1 MPGQVGQSPP
11 AADQRVSGPLG
22 DHRGQRRR
30 QPPAEPH
37 QHGRPPRQRPGPGQR
52 GDRLAAQ
59 IQRGGQLA
67 GHQVSLH
74 GGGRSPRRGQPPR
87 RTTGRGQV
95 VRGQIA
101 DRQPRLGGDQQ
112 AAGPPGATGLL
123 PVGVGRRFRRG
134 QRLVGIP
141 GQQGQLGDTELGVGG
156 HHRGAR
162 RGQLLDRLAGRVG
175 RLGQQPQFHQPV
187 GVIDVVLAQR
197 QPGGLVLADGVVEV
211 GQPLD
216 EPAGLNRDPGPRV
229 DHVRDQMR
237 PDLPGQRQG
246 LVQAAQRGG
255 VPALLALDH
264 GQIVRHLD
272 LAPEAEPG
280 AGQQPLVDRHR
291 LVQVT
296 GVLQQDGP
304 VEVQLRVAAGRHQR
318 GRGAQVP
325 VRGGDPAQF
334 LAHRGVRDQ
343 DLGQHLVVS
352 VPPGDPGRLV
362 QQPDRVGLPQP
373 GPLRPGLRAQG
384 QGQGFRVA
392 GPPGLGHQKLSF
404 TPVALRVG
412 GDLIVGLLRAYQE
425 IPRLL

>member
-1 MPGQVGQSPP
+1 MRPGKPARTTRPARLVTSGRRGPQSGQIRLYFLELRGSTASSAAARLRSIQCRTRRRPAGDHDVQPDPAQLGAVPRGQRAQLDRRQAAPVPGQVGQSPP

-95 VRGQIA
+95 VRGQAA
-101 DRQPRLGGDQQ
+101 DGQPRLGGDQQ
-112 AAGPPGATGLL
+112 AAGPAGAPGLL
-123 PVGVGRRFRRG
+123 PVGVGRGGRSL
-134 QRLVGIP
+134 QRLLRVT
-141 GQQGQLGDTELGVGG
+141 GQQGQLGHPELGVGG

-187 GVIDVVLAQR
+187 GVVDVVLAQR
-197 QPGGLVLADGVVEV
+197 QPGGLVLADGLVEV

-246 LVQAAQRGG
+246 LVQAAQRGS

-264 GQIVRHLD
+264 GQVVRHLD

-280 AGQQPLVDRHR
+280 A
-291 LVQVT
+291 VQ
-296 GVLQQDGP
+296 
-304 VEVQLRVAAGRHQR
+304 
-318 GRGAQVP
+318 
-325 VRGGDPAQF
+325 
-334 LAHRGVRDQ
+334 
-343 DLGQHLVVS
+343 
-352 VPPGDPGRLV
+352 
-362 QQPDRVGLPQP
+362 
-373 GPLRPGLRAQG
+373 
-384 QGQGFRVA
+384 
-392 GPPGLGHQKLSF
+392 
-404 TPVALRVG
+404 
-412 GDLIVGLLRAYQE
+412 
-425 IPRLL
+425 